1 MLILHQQFEQS
12 DQKRIDLVQNVIVP
26 AQCYTS
32 EIIIE
37 SEFKLGV
44 NLTGKCLFGI

>member
-1 MLILHQQFEQS
+1 MLILHKQFEQS
-12 DQKRIDLVQNVIVP
+12 DQKRIDFVQNVIVP

-32 EIIIE
+32 EITNE